1 MLGNIIVD
9 IFLEL
14 FKVNCIIF
22 FILLLDNQECMID
35 LILIYFFFY
44 LERKRVKRVLRKLM
58 MLF

>member
-35 LILIYFFFY
+35 LILIYFFFIFDKNLIIGVY
-44 LERKRVKRVLRKLM
+44 
-58 MLF
+58 FF